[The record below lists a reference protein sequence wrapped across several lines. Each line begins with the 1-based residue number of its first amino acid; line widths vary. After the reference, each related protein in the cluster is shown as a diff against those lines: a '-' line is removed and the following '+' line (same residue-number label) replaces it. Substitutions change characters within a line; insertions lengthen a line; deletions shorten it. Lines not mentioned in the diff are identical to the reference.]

1 MNNNHNVAPYYILAK
16 ERAKLAIDIE
26 MYEEWDKDKVIDSCT
41 YTIEKHLKYLNT
53 KKEAFI
59 KAMKILEEHGMGLK

>member
-1 MNNNHNVAPYYILAK
+1 MTENNKPYLTLVK
-16 ERAKLAIDIE
+16 EASKLADTIE
-26 MYEEWDKDKVIDSCT
+26 MYKEWDKDKVIDSGT
-41 YTIEKHLKYLNT
+41 YTIEKHLKYLTT

>member
-1 MNNNHNVAPYYILAK
+1 MTENNKPYLILAK

-26 MYEEWDKDKVIDSCT
+26 MYEEWDKDKVIDSGT
-41 YTIEKHLKYLNT
+41 YTIEKHLNYLNT

-59 KAMKILEEHGMGLK
+59 KAMKILEENGMGIK